1 MARRKPSIIYQTLQ
15 RLDELKRFGESKHL
29 AKQQERERC
38 RETGERYNP
47 AKVEGIYSFKTYQVY
62 KEHCLKFVSWARET
76 HGVKNLE
83 RAREYVKE
91 YLEKH
96 IREGRSAWTVRVEAS
111 ALAKLYGCQS
121 TDFGVKLP
129 ERRRED
135 IHRSREEREHDRK
148 FSEERNRDLVEFCKA
163 TGLRR
168 KELLRLQARDIIER
182 DGVVFIHVH
191 QGKGGRE
198 RVVQVVEEYRYHV
211 LALKQRAE
219 SEGREKVFERIPV
232 RADIHAYRREYAMER
247 YREIERDPEQ
257 YERARERWKEYKQ
270 ERRYEGPDIYRRRDG
285 REFDRAILLE
295 VSRDMGHNRVDVI
308 ARHYLD

>member
-29 AKQQERERC
+29 AKQEERERC
-38 RETGERYNP
+38 IEKGERYNP
-47 AKVEGIYSFKTYQVY
+47 ARVEGIFSHKTYQVY

-96 IREGRSAWTVRVEAS
+96 IGEGRSAWTVRVEAS

-198 RVVQVVEEYRYHV
+198 RVVQVVEEYRDHV

-232 RADIHAYRREYAMER
+232 RADIHSYRREYAANR
-247 YREIERDPEQ
+247 YKEIERDPEQ
-257 YERARERWKEYKQ
+257 YKKARERWEEYKR
-270 ERRYEGPDIYRRRDG
+270 ERGCEGPDTYRRRDG

>member
-76 HGVKNLE
+76 HGAKTLE
-83 RAREYVKE
+83 KAREYVKE

-96 IREGRSAWTVRVEAS
+96 IEEGRSAWTIRLEAS
-111 ALAKLYGCQS
+111 ALAKLYGCS
-121 TDFGVKLP
+121 SVDFGVKLP

-135 IHRSREEREHDRK
+135 IHRSRLEREHDRK
-148 FSEERNRDLVEFCKA
+148 FSEEKNRDLIEFCRG

-168 KELLRLQARDIIER
+168 KELAALQPRDIIER
-182 DGVVFIHVH
+182 GGVLYIHVRR
-191 QGKGGRE
+191 GKGGRE
-198 RVVQVVEEYRYHV
+198 RVARVTEEYREHV
-211 LALKQRAE
+211 LKLKERAE
-219 SEGREKVFERIPV
+219 EEGRERIFERIPV
-232 RADIHAYRREYAMER
+232 RADIHSYRREYAASR
-247 YREIERDPEQ
+247 YKEIERDPEQ
-257 YERARERWKEYKQ
+257 YERARERWEIWKR
-270 ERRYEGPDIYRRRDG
+270 ERGYEGPDTYRRRDG